1 MNETVNPDLIS
12 REPRPVMA
20 RFDYP
25 EQFVTLPEYSEHRG
39 QVIQVLRKA
48 TSDEA
53 DGPEEGCE
61 QMYVIKAHDGWT
73 GLAWESEL
81 VFAKK
86 EGASCV

>member
-53 DGPEEGCE
+53 DGPE
-61 QMYVIKAHDGWT
+61 
-73 GLAWESEL
+73 
-81 VFAKK
+81 
-86 EGASCV
+86 